1 MLHKL
6 WTQYLLRGVVSAAG
20 TDVKSVLSLSIVSI
34 SPTMLPKEPE
44 AQETQLV
51 APADAYHLPASH
63 ALHVLMP
70 VLEYLPVSQGV
81 QVPAAPP
88 PTSSDTWMS
97 QYFYLCTSSCVSI
110 CTVVLANLY
119 SCRVHRHHKLLMLW
133 MTQWR
138 ECMMCIRHHTQ
149 RSSRN
154 CRCTR

>member
-1 MLHKL
+1 ML
-6 WTQYLLRGVVSAAG
+6 A
-20 TDVKSVLSLSIVSI
+20 
-34 SPTMLPKEPE
+34 KEPE

-88 PTSSDTWMS
+88 PASSDAWMS

-119 SCRVHRHHKLLMLW
+119 WPGSQAPQAADAVDDTVAGVYDVHTPQHAA
-133 MTQWR
+133 
-138 ECMMCIRHHTQ
+138 
-149 RSSRN
+149 
-154 CRCTR
+154 

>member
-1 MLHKL
+1 MLRKL
-6 WTQYLLRGVVSAAG
+6 WAQCLLRGVVSAAG

-34 SPTMLPKEPE
+34 SPTMLPKGPE

-51 APADAYHLPASH
+51 APADAYHLPVSSH

-88 PTSSDTWMS
+88 PASSDTWMS

-119 SCRVHRHHKLLMLW
+119 SCRF
-133 MTQWR
+133 TGTTS
-138 ECMMCIRHHTQ
+138 C
-149 RSSRN
+149 
-154 CRCTR
+154 